1 MFAAGVAA
9 ALTLTA
15 LPAAAQDAPLV
26 EESRNQR
33 ARHILERLDEAG
45 VRDVRE
51 SESNWRS
58 NFALQKKGLEYRRAL
73 TVGERNM
80 IFSVRGPM
88 TKKKT
93 FGLSFQIRF

>member
-1 MFAAGVAA
+1 VFAAGVAA

-15 LPAAAQDAPLV
+15 IPAAAQDEPIA

-33 ARHILERLDEAG
+33 ARQILERLDEAG

-58 NFALQKKGLEYRRAL
+58 NFALQKKGLEYRHAL
-73 TVGERNM
+73 TVGERDM
-80 IFSVRGPM
+80 ILSVYGPM

-93 FGLSFQIRF
+93 FGLGFRIRF